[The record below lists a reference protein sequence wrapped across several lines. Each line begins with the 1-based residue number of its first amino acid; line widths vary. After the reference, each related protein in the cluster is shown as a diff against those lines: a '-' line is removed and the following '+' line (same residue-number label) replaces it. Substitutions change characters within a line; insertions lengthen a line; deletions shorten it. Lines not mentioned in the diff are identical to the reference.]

1 MSIVQ
6 TYKSV
11 NSGLTASNRRLL
23 THLYEFFGALLGCS
37 NYGMTGF
44 PAYAGNTNM
53 YAVHGFMALGP
64 NAMGY
69 FIQEV
74 GLAAA
79 SFGVA
84 PADITAAATALN
96 TLFNYKCLAPAA
108 ILPMAPVE
116 PQSICIAPSCPLA
129 PNNTCS
135 AYPATVMQPSFVNG
149 TVFMPQGANSSS
161 SGTAMPSG
169 TSSMMPSGSMSTGPA
184 MVTTNAAP
192 GMNAESKIA
201 SLVFGLLGF
210 LAL

>member
-1 MSIVQ
+1 
-6 TYKSV
+6 
-11 NSGLTASNRRLL
+11 
-23 THLYEFFGALLGCS
+23 
-37 NYGMTGF
+37 MTGF

-84 PADITAAATALN
+84 ADDIKAAATALT
-96 TLFNYKCLAPAA
+96 TLFDYKCLAPAA
-108 ILPMAPVE
+108 IIPMAPVE
-116 PQSICIAPSCPLA
+116 PQSICIANSCPIA
-129 PNNTCS
+129 PMNATCS
-135 AYPATVMQPSFVNG
+135 AYGTVTQPQFVNG
-149 TVFMPQGANSSS
+149 TVFMPGGANS
-161 SGTAMPSG
+161 
-169 TSSMMPSGSMSTGPA
+169 TSSMSGASSTMMSTGTMSTSPA
-184 MVTTNAAP
+184 MATTNAAP